1 MGRRVLNNAR
11 CTTAKATG
19 APAVQPIS
27 GVTASFLS
35 TEGTSNNLRSSIPIE
50 LEKIN
55 AGPQDTRAKEIEQ
68 YRIQMLQ
75 TRQCGISAGLMD
87 YFVITTPNFVLDH
100 EETISQNVGG
110 QQWKKCKNLL
120 TNRKSLSRP
129 QGTK

>member
-55 AGPQDTRAKEIEQ
+55 VDLDG
-68 YRIQMLQ
+68 RIKDW
-75 TRQCGISAGLMD
+75 LMD

>member
-75 TRQCGISAGLMD
+75 TRQ
-87 YFVITTPNFVLDH
+87 
-100 EETISQNVGG
+100 
-110 QQWKKCKNLL
+110 QWKKCKNLL

>member
-35 TEGTSNNLRSSIPIE
+35 TEVGYIKQFEVIDPHR
-50 LEKIN
+50 